1 MAQPVIAAIAT
12 PPGTGAVGIVRLS
25 GEGSIAVANR
35 LFAPA
40 GKTALRDCP
49 DRLLTFGRIRDPQTG
64 ELIDQAFAV
73 VFRAPHSFTGE
84 ESCELQCH
92 GGMLVCAAV
101 LCACFAAGA
110 TPAQPGEFTRR
121 AFLNGKMDLTQVE
134 ALGNLLHARTQAA
147 RVCSAAQLTGA
158 LQLRID
164 ALRDRLVRLCADL
177 LVGVEYPEETDL
189 PQVQAENASC
199 EIKAVFEQIRRY
211 CASFA
216 AGRASTEGVRCAIVG
231 KPNVGKSSLLN
242 ALAGFERAIVTD
254 VAGTTRDVVE
264 QNVLLGRVLLVLRDT
279 AGQRETAD
287 EVEAI
292 GVDRARAEMD
302 QCELVLAVFDGSAP
316 LDADDEQLLAQL
328 DERKTILVSNKSD
341 LPRQAQAF
349 PQRFEPPVYL
359 CAATRE
365 GLPLLQSRVESRFSS
380 GDLSANGEW
389 ILTSRQSGCLQRA
402 GESLQRALVT
412 IQAGYDCELITVD
425 VADAITA
432 LNELTG
438 ENASDQVL
446 GDLFSRFCLGK

>member
-1 MAQPVIAAIAT
+1 MPQPVIAAIAT

-25 GEGSIAVANR
+25 GEGSIAIVDR
-35 LFAPA
+35 LFTPA
-40 GKTALRDCP
+40 GKTALRDSP
-49 DRLLTFGRIRDPQTG
+49 DRRLNFGRVYDPLTG
-64 ELIDQAFAV
+64 ELIDQVFAV

-84 ESCELQCH
+84 ESGELQCH

-101 LCACFAAGA
+101 LSACFAAGA
-110 TPAQPGEFTRR
+110 APAQPGEFTRR

-158 LQLRID
+158 LQLRMD

-189 PQVQAENASC
+189 PQVQAQSARG
-199 EIKAVFEQIRRY
+199 EIQAVKEQIERH
-211 CASFA
+211 CTSFA
-216 AGRASTEGVRCAIVG
+216 AGRASTEGIRCAIVG

-264 QNVLLGRVLLVLRDT
+264 QSVLLGRVLLVMRDT

-287 EVEAI
+287 AVEAI
-292 GVDRARAEMD
+292 GVGRARAEMD

-316 LDADDEQLLAQL
+316 LDADDEALLSQLEEQ
-328 DERKTILVSNKSD
+328 KTILVSNKSD
-341 LPRQAQAF
+341 LPRLSQTF

-359 CAATRE
+359 CAATGE
-365 GLPLLQSRVESRFSS
+365 GLELLKNRVESRYGS

-389 ILTSRQSGCLQRA
+389 ILTSRQHDCLRRA
-402 GESLQRALVT
+402 GESLQRALET
-412 IQAGYDCELITVD
+412 IAAGYDCELITVD
-425 VADAITA
+425 VTDAIA
-432 LNELTG
+432 SLNELTG
-438 ENASDQVL
+438 ENASNQVL